1 MEMGRGTQE
10 DNKDR
15 RLIIGW
21 DIGGVN
27 TKVAFLGLRK
37 GKIEETTVSNE
48 YFEIWRDKQGLTPLL
63 RRMALSRI
71 QGDRPSAMAV
81 TMTAE
86 LSDIFRSKREG
97 VAFILDSLEE
107 AFPGIPLY
115 IFAVDGSF
123 VDSRE
128 AKEDPLRVAAANW
141 MATAL
146 LLASRYTSGL
156 LIDVGSTTTDI
167 IPILEGRVLARGK
180 NDLERL
186 IAGELVYSGV
196 LRTPVGALVS
206 KVPVGGR
213 MCRVSSEYFA
223 ISGDVYVILGLISES
238 DYICPTPDGRGK
250 DPGSA
255 RERLAR
261 VVCADVEMLSPEAV
275 DQMATYIAERQ
286 VQQIAEAISQ
296 VLSALEES
304 RISLKGGRQ
313 DLPAIVTGLGSLLA
327 RRSAERLGL
336 KVIDLEKEWG
346 RDCRLA
352 TPAFAVAHLLKDKVS
367 HRQDQQ

>member
-1 MEMGRGTQE
+1 MGRGIRG
-10 DNKDR
+10 DNKDPR
-15 RLIIGW
+15 VIIGW

-37 GKIEETTVSNE
+37 EKIEEAAIFSK

-63 RRMALSRI
+63 RQMALSQI
-71 QGDRPSAMAV
+71 QRGNSSAMAV

-86 LSDIFRSKREG
+86 LSDIFRTKREG
-97 VAFILDSLEE
+97 VAFILNSLEE

-115 IFAVDGSF
+115 VFTVDGSF
-123 VDSRE
+123 VSPRE

-146 LLASRYTSGL
+146 LLAHRYRSGL
-156 LIDVGSTTTDI
+156 LIDVGTTTTDI
-167 IPILEGRVLARGK
+167 IPLLEGEVLARGK

-196 LRTPVGALVS
+196 LRTPVSALVS

-223 ISGDVYVILGLISES
+223 ICGDIYIILGLISES
-238 DYICPTPDGRGK
+238 DYVCPAPDGRGK
-250 DPGSA
+250 DPRSA

-296 VLSALEES
+296 VLSALQES

-313 DLPAIVTGLGSLLA
+313 DLPAIVTGLGSFLA

-352 TPAFAVAHLLKDKVS
+352 TPAFAVAHLLKNKIG
-367 HRQDQQ
+367 